1 MDVDF
6 RTGFLGAEALVLDN
20 TKFGAFFGY
29 GTTDYKSGL
38 NKIDGEDKHF
48 GVYGLTDI
56 GNVTMTYGVAYTD
69 EDRDTVRVMNTN
81 VNQHSENA
89 SVLQG
94 FVEGAYNFDLSVA
107 KVSPYVGFTWARV
120 ETDAVTDHMDTNSYK
135 TDEIKDDIQI
145 ATLGVRTS
153 VPFAMG
159 NMPVALTADLGWSH
173 YFGDTEGLVN
183 VQMGEGGKFAAIE
196 GSELKDQANLGLGIV
211 GQVAKHATV
220 GVSYS
225 GSWGSDINTHGIF
238 ANVRFNF

>member
-107 KVSPYVGFTWARV
+107 KVSP
-120 ETDAVTDHMDTNSYK
+120 VTSASPGPVSKRMPWLTTPS
-135 TDEIKDDIQI
+135 
-145 ATLGVRTS
+145 ATASRPTRSRTTSRSPRS
-153 VPFAMG
+153 VFVPLFRSPWG

-173 YFGDTEGLVN
+173 YF
-183 VQMGEGGKFAAIE
+183 
-196 GSELKDQANLGLGIV
+196 
-211 GQVAKHATV
+211 
-220 GVSYS
+220 
-225 GSWGSDINTHGIF
+225 
-238 ANVRFNF
+238 R